1 MASRRT
7 ADKDRFTRRSR
18 TGRSR
23 LPGRIRDN
31 IFNRDNFVCQFCMV
45 KFPVEQLTV
54 DHLIPLAEGGI
65 DEMTNYVT
73 ACRSCNEKK
82 GSMSMKE
89 FADCIKIDVVKL
101 PVHGDL
107 VIDNENLPI
116 QFRILRKQIFDKT
129 RAADGRLQRSTEA
142 QRRLEKAFRLEF
154 HETDLGKEVKAKY
167 PDLPGPVRVML
178 PQILTIGKNDSEIT
192 LLIEL
197 AKSAHTRNLIGTEIT
212 GRNSVLEE
220 LDKVKKQAASDP
232 TLLKRINWAIDRWQ
246 KTNRHS

>member
-1 MASRRT
+1 LASHRT
-7 ADKDRFTRRSR
+7 SDRDRFTRRSR

-23 LPGRIRDN
+23 LPGRVRDN
-31 IFNRDNFVCQFCMV
+31 IFHRDNFVCQFCMV

-54 DHLIPLAEGGI
+54 DHLIPLAQGGI

-82 GSMSMKE
+82 ASMSTKE
-89 FADCIKIDVVKL
+89 FADCIKIDIVKL

-107 VIDNENLPI
+107 IIDNENLPI
-116 QFRILRKQIFDKT
+116 QFRLLRKRVFDKT

-142 QRRLEKAFRLEF
+142 QKRLEKAFRLEF
-154 HETDLGKEVKAKY
+154 HETELGKEVKAKY
-167 PDLPGPVRVML
+167 PDLPGSARVML
-178 PQILTIGKNDSEIT
+178 PQILSIGKNNSEIA

-212 GRNSVLEE
+212 GRNSVFEE
-220 LDKVKKQAASDP
+220 LDKAKKHATANP

-246 KTNRHS
+246 KSNCHS

>member
-1 MASRRT
+1 
-7 ADKDRFTRRSR
+7 
-18 TGRSR
+18 
-23 LPGRIRDN
+23 
-31 IFNRDNFVCQFCMV
+31 MV

-54 DHLIPLAEGGI
+54 DHLIPLAQGGI

-82 GSMSMKE
+82 ASMSTKE
-89 FADCIKIDVVKL
+89 FADCIKIDIVKL

-107 VIDNENLPI
+107 IIDNENLPI
-116 QFRILRKQIFDKT
+116 QFRLLRKRVFDKT

-142 QRRLEKAFRLEF
+142 QKRLEKAFRLEF
-154 HETDLGKEVKAKY
+154 HETELGKEVKAKY
-167 PDLPGPVRVML
+167 PDLPGSARVML
-178 PQILTIGKNDSEIT
+178 PQILSIGKNNSEIA

-212 GRNSVLEE
+212 GRNSVFEE
-220 LDKVKKQAASDP
+220 LDKAKKHATANP

-246 KTNRHS
+246 KTNCHS